1 MNVSNVAIS
10 ASSYTNPAKA
20 AFATAAPLIAEAPFA
35 KKTQAGE
42 SNRARSNG
50 PTDIVISWAA
60 STPRRVHPIDR

>member
-1 MNVSNVAIS
+1 MNVSNVTIS

-50 PTDIVISWAA
+50 YRDFAGCVDA
-60 STPRRVHPIDR
+60 STCSSYR

>member
-1 MNVSNVAIS
+1 MNVSNVSIS
-10 ASSYTNPAKA
+10 ASSYTEPRAKA

-50 PTDIVISWAA
+50 YRDFAGCVDATTCS
-60 STPRRVHPIDR
+60 SYR